1 MTEANIKRSAEE
13 RLAEIE
19 ETRRKNR
26 ERQQKHRRAKKE
38 AEPSDAEKRYRESP
52 QFYWDTNLKNLE
64 QHHPVEYAQVRSI
77 EAEYKRI
84 QAAIHDVIEKVP
96 EFHKP
101 ALLKRKEREVP
112 NVLQLYKDLK
122 KFQAANYYYPNIIS
136 QPGYPAGGRAVAAPG
151 AEFCQMYPGHSSE
164 RDMFACY
171 GIFLWFDL
179 HFIRDF
185 LKAAIFHLLVEG
197 TPDQEML
204 RRMIEEHKEDVVRGF
219 ADRHKEE
226 ALSNYPP
233 LPSGDEA
240 AYAFLGLR
248 MKAFLG
254 GEPFV
259 PPSVEQPKRYRPP
272 IVVQLPDTYGASF
285 PITPRGEL

>member
-1 MTEANIKRSAEE
+1 MTEANIERSAEE

-26 ERQQKHRRAKKE
+26 ERQQKHRRDKKE
-38 AEPSDAEKRYRESP
+38 AEPLDEEKRYRESP
-52 QFYWDTNLKNLE
+52 QFYWDTNLENLK
-64 QHHPVEYAQVRSI
+64 QNYPVEYAQVRSI

-84 QAAIHDVIEKVP
+84 QAAIHEVVEKVP

-101 ALLKRKEREVP
+101 ALLRRKEREVP
-112 NVLQLYKDLK
+112 DVAQLYKDLK

-136 QPGYPAGGRAVAAPG
+136 QPGYPAGGRAVDAPG
-151 AEFCQMYPGHSSE
+151 AEFCQTYTEASP
-164 RDMFACY
+164 RDIWNCY

-179 HFIRDF
+179 YFIREF
-185 LKAAIFHLLVEG
+185 LQAAIFHLLVEG

-204 RRMIEEHKEDVVRGF
+204 RRMIEELKEDVVRGF

-226 ALSNYPP
+226 MLCYYP
-233 LPSGDEA
+233 SGARGDEA
-240 AYAFLGLR
+240 IYNNLGLR
-248 MKAFLG
+248 MQAFLA
-254 GEPFV
+254 GEPFI
-259 PPSVEQPKRYRPP
+259 PPSVEQPKRGKPEP
-272 IVVQLPDTYGASF
+272 VIIQLPDTYGASF